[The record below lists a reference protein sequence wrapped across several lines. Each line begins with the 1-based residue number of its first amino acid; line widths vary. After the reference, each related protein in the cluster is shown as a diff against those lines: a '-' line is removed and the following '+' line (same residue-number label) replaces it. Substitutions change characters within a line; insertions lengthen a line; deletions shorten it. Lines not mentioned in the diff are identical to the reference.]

1 MKRITLDDYWMGRE
15 KVYPDYLTDEVKGN
29 AESLVAKANALLA
42 VLETEGIGLDIH
54 PVNQTLISSGWRPP
68 QINRQV
74 NGAAANSKHMTGQ
87 AVDIYDPDGE
97 IDDYLMD
104 HPEALVALGLYL
116 EHPSATKNWSHWQSV
131 PPRSLKRVFY
141 P

>member
-1 MKRITLDDYWMGRE
+1 MRITVEDYLMGRDSL
-15 KVYPDYLTDEVKGN
+15 YPDECTDEIRRN
-29 AESLVAKANALLA
+29 AEITVGKVNSLLA
-42 VLETEGIGLDIH
+42 VLEAEGVGLDIH
-54 PVNQTLISSGWRPP
+54 PQNQTVIASGWRPP

-74 NGAAANSKHMTGQ
+74 KGAAVRSKHMT
-87 AVDIYDPDGE
+87 AEACDLYDPDGE

-104 HPEALVALGLYL
+104 HPQVLLPLGLYL
-116 EHPSATKNWSHWQSV
+116 EHPSATKGWAHVQIV